1 MLVIAKNAELLRESG
16 AELEFD
22 QEDSLERIER
32 TAARMA
38 RLLSGVRSY
47 ARADIELEHEEVPF
61 AAVVDEVVQTL
72 APLIDER
79 RARVAVETE
88 LPVVT
93 GDRNQLVD
101 LVQNLVSNA
110 IKFGPPSGGIVSIN
124 AGMVDG
130 WWRVAVS
137 DRGPGIAQQHYERIF
152 EPFRRLREGAKQ
164 PGTGL
169 GLAICKRVAENHGG
183 SLAVQGN
190 RFGGATFVLTLP
202 DD

>member
-1 MLVIAKNAELLRESG
+1 LVIAKNAELLRQNG
-16 AELEFD
+16 AGLEFQ

-32 TAARMA
+32 TAARLR

-47 ARADIELEHEEVPF
+47 ARADTELEREQLPL
-61 AAVVDEVVQTL
+61 ASIVDEVLQTL

-79 RARVAVETE
+79 RARVAVESE

-110 IKFGPPSGGIVSIN
+110 IKFGPPSGGIVTIN
-124 AGMVDG
+124 AGRADG
-130 WWRVAVS
+130 SWRIAVS
-137 DRGPGIAQQHYERIF
+137 DRGQGIAPEHYERIF
-152 EPFRRLREGAKQ
+152 EPFRRLREGAEH

-169 GLAICKRVAENHGG
+169 GLAICKRVAQNHGG

-190 RFGGATFVLTLP
+190 LHGGATFVFALP
-202 DD
+202 AD